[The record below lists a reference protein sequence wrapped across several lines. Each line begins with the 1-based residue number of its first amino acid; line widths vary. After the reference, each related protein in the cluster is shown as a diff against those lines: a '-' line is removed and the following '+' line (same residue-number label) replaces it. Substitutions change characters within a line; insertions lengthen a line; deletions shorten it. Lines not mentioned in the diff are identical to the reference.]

1 MVRDDVK
8 KLLDAAHEATVLGRA
23 RRQIDKTGPM
33 VLSLSD
39 DADLAITEYVF
50 AVADAL
56 EAAVYRLAE
65 AIDAGSK

>member
-23 RRQIDKTGPM
+23 RQHIDKTGPM
-33 VLSLSD
+33 AISLND
-39 DADLAITEYVF
+39 DADVAITEYMF
-50 AVADAL
+50 AAADAL

-65 AIDAGSK
+65 AIDSGTK